1 MTMYLTIILIAVIFI
16 SSFNILCNSMT
27 LGYSPF
33 WTICVVVLG
42 VIIEIAIDGVF
53 AFIVHSLPNK
63 LFTKDRKIFEVSRKE
78 RKFYEKLNIKNWK
91 DKVAELGALGGF
103 SKSKVQNP
111 NEPKYLE
118 QFIIENNKG
127 IAVHISGIIFGF
139 LILLFPMPKY
149 CLYIGLPIALV
160 NVYLNTLSTMVLRY
174 NIPKLK
180 VALQRAEKQVKLKQE
195 DLLKIEKESE
205 VLKENNKSFKTEEK
219 SIKETNKTIE
229 NLKDKK

>member
-1 MTMYLTIILIAVIFI
+1 MAMYLTIILIAAIFI

-27 LGYSPF
+27 IGFSPF

-42 VIIEIAIDGVF
+42 IIIEIAIDGLL
-53 AFIVHSLPNK
+53 AFIIHSFPSKWFNK
-63 LFTKDRKIFEVSRKE
+63 DKKIFDVSRKE

-91 DKVAELGALGGF
+91 DRVAELGALGGF

-111 NEPKYLE
+111 SDPKYLE

-127 IAVHISGIIFGF
+127 IAVHIAGIIFGF
-139 LILLFPMPKY
+139 LILLYPMPKY

-160 NVYLNTLSTMVLRY
+160 NVYLNLLSTMVLRY

-180 VALQRAEKQVKLKQE
+180 VAMQRAEKQAVLNAQQLNDKTENITKT
-195 DLLKIEKESE
+195 EKED
-205 VLKENNKSFKTEEK
+205 NAH
-219 SIKETNKTIE
+219 
-229 NLKDKK
+229 